1 MSALDACLNFIL
13 MNCSLGRHNNYDFIH
28 GDALKYGER
37 NKLKMTRIV
46 ADRAIFQ
53 TLRFILS
60 PL

>member
-46 ADRAIFQ
+46 ADRAIF
-53 TLRFILS
+53 
-60 PL
+60 